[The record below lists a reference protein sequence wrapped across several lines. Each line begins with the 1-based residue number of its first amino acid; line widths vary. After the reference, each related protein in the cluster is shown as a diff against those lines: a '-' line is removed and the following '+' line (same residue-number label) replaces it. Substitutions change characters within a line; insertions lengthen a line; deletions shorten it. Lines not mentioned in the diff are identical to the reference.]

1 MTYGTNVSDQTIK
14 NDIRTYDN
22 IRKIA
27 TYKGDNYTTSCL
39 LDFVYFKINHRMI
52 VIDLS
57 KQHVFDANQK
67 AFQQI
72 TLREI
77 YIEQE
82 TPQIFSPLKKW
93 KKKSYIFSKE
103 YWEYCKFILLWYNI
117 NIKWHNT
124 IL

>member
-1 MTYGTNVSDQTIK
+1 MHTEEVTIDAFFQLQKIFYYNVIIYGTNVSDQTIK

-27 TYKGDNYTTSCL
+27 PYKGDNYTTGCL

-67 AFQQI
+67 AIQ
-72 TLREI
+72 
-77 YIEQE
+77 
-82 TPQIFSPLKKW
+82 
-93 KKKSYIFSKE
+93 
-103 YWEYCKFILLWYNI
+103 
-117 NIKWHNT
+117 
-124 IL
+124 